1 MTRERFKGC
10 GFRLDGVRR
19 LHEPTNI
26 RLPNSSET
34 PGIARAS
41 EERLFIHL
49 LAPPSYADQPSPAHG
64 IVTARI
70 HPSEYFA
77 IRLMILMTLLRTI
90 GMGLQRGQSRQIF
103 AGGLVFSLAMRRKLA
118 RGRAELRS
126 KVRGAFTLI
135 ELLVVIAI
143 IAILAA
149 MLLPALSSAK
159 YSAKNTQCRNNLHQI
174 SLALQIYV
182 SSNQA
187 FPLYYPTPNGG
198 WWYEMLDLPKTYVTA
213 VAPGFFPNTWQ
224 VLGGVFRCPLNPG
237 PVVTMTYGIGSGQ
250 LEGTSAQLLDP
261 PQTTYGFNIWGVAG
275 GVPSHLGLGGS
286 IAPPG
291 GAITATR
298 EAAVQSASELVALGD
313 AFLRS
318 RNPQKDGIGSFQFTI
333 SPFTAFGALNT
344 GTPAH
349 QQPGF
354 IAHHGRANRA
364 FFDGHLESE
373 DMRKPFVSSDYQL
386 SRWNV
391 DHQPHRDYFIN
402 D

>member
-1 MTRERFKGC
+1 MNR
-10 GFRLDGVRR
+10 
-19 LHEPTNI
+19 
-26 RLPNSSET
+26 
-34 PGIARAS
+34 
-41 EERLFIHL
+41 
-49 LAPPSYADQPSPAHG
+49 
-64 IVTARI
+64 
-70 HPSEYFA
+70 
-77 IRLMILMTLLRTI
+77 TLTI
-90 GMGLQRGQSRQIF
+90 GPAGARWKRRGET
-103 AGGLVFSLAMRRKLA
+103 GGT
-118 RGRAELRS
+118 
-126 KVRGAFTLI
+126 AFTLV

-149 MLLPALSSAK
+149 MLLPALSQAK
-159 YSAKNTQCRNNLHQI
+159 YAAKNTQCRNNLRQI

-187 FPLYYPTPNGG
+187 FPLYYPTANAG
-198 WWYEMLDLPKTYVTA
+198 WWYEQLPLPTNYVSVVT
-213 VAPGFFPNTWQ
+213 PGFFTDTGQ
-224 VLGGVFRCPLNPG
+224 ILGGVFQCPLNPG

-298 EAAVQSASELVALGD
+298 EAAVQSASELIALGD
-313 AFLRS
+313 DFLRS
-318 RNPQKDGIGSFQFTI
+318 RNPQKDGIGSLQYTI
-333 SPFTAFGALNT
+333 SPFTAAFGNYNT
-344 GTPAH
+344 GTPTH

-373 DMRKPFVSSDYQL
+373 DMRKPFVTSDYQL

-391 DHQPHRDYFIN
+391 DHQPHRDVFIT